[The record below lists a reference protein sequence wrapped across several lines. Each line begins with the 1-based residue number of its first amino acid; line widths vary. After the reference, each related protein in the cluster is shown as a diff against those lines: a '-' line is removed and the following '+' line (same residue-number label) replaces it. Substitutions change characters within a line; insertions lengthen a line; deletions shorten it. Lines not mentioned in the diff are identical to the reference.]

1 LQQILDLE
9 DSLSVKQMEVDI
21 LVMLHKHRTA
31 IVPKPME
38 MDRLARYI
46 LSLTALCKDVRSFHG
61 NDLVTLLQHHE
72 PQQDDEFALSA
83 LAACSSQAHVRKRQ
97 IRRLLDVASGEIT
110 NVGVYNENRA
120 NFLQLFCD
128 TYFLCLLADTMA
140 MVLLALRC
148 IITDHRHRHLQH
160 FIRRPALGLAALQG
174 PRGSFG
180 SLRSTALAMQALQ
193 DLPLDGTTY
202 NRSVSSKWILE
213 RQRSDGGWSEEPVHD
228 GQDPNV
234 GVALT
239 ADIILALGCK
249 GLGAVRAL
257 QCDHVIRDTPVGNG
271 ENGDNGDKSYP
282 PPPVPPSSLEDS
294 EQKNVSYTYTLWLET
309 NITDVFSL
317 ALVSPKNTS
326 FFKAMTQAADQDPR

>member
-1 LQQILDLE
+1 
-9 DSLSVKQMEVDI
+9 
-21 LVMLHKHRTA
+21 
-31 IVPKPME
+31 
-38 MDRLARYI
+38 
-46 LSLTALCKDVRSFHG
+46 
-61 NDLVTLLQHHE
+61 
-72 PQQDDEFALSA
+72 
-83 LAACSSQAHVRKRQ
+83 
-97 IRRLLDVASGEIT
+97 
-110 NVGVYNENRA
+110 
-120 NFLQLFCD
+120 
-128 TYFLCLLADTMA
+128 MA

-213 RQRSDGGWSEEPVHD
+213 RQRSDGGWSEEPLHD

-257 QCDHVIRDTPVGNG
+257 QCDHVIRDTPIGNG
-271 ENGDNGDKSYP
+271 ENGDNGDKLLP
-282 PPPVPPSSLEDS
+282 DKPVPPSSLEDS
-294 EQKNVSYTYTLWLET
+294 EQKNVSYSYTLWLET
-309 NITDVFSL
+309 NITEVYSL
-317 ALVSPKNTS
+317 QLVSPKNTS
-326 FFKAMTQAADQDPR
+326 FFKAMTQAADQDSR